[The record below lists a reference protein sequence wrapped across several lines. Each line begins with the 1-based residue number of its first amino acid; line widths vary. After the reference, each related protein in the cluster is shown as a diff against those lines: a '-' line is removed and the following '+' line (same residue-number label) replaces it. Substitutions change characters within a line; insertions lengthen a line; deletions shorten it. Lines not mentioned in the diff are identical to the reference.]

1 MCAKMYVKIIGLAR
15 GVFNTP
21 SDNTPTALQNE
32 SLGATVRFVADRQ
45 KKLLNGISA

>member
-1 MCAKMYVKIIGLAR
+1 MCAEMHVKIIGLAG

-21 SDNTPTALQNE
+21 SDNIPAALQNE

-45 KKLLNGISA
+45 NELLNGISV